1 MKRRFFAFS
10 VCMAVLLASFTGCY
24 SAKKDGPSTAS
35 SAQTAQLGFGSGTE
49 ESVEIRTY
57 VLPEG
62 NVRADSIYV
71 PSPST
76 GGFWTWAVFTSKT
89 IQAYDPVTRTTYY
102 PCYQAG
108 CKHNDASCSAYFGDI
123 SSLAEYRGN
132 FYAMIYYNDD
142 TASAFVTRP
151 VSGGPLRI
159 LASWEPENENEECRC
174 SLYGLS
180 FGKAYLIVAKETYT
194 MTEDGQQAC
203 VGQEYSRWSFD
214 LETGEMV
221 ELMTDT
227 DGILPYMYGVWEDI
241 AVYQTVKTVEGAP
254 EFEEWIMQQPEGTTS
269 YQYGLQYYKYRVY
282 SKNLKTGE
290 EKTIVDESENFVW
303 TADPHMSWGQYVVY
317 QIGRSV
323 YVYDMET
330 QTSKK
335 LFTHDPGWDF
345 YNYMIQ
351 DGHVMVIGGTEDTC
365 RAWAVDIADGS
376 VIELDTRG
384 GNVVAFGAN
393 YECNGYFAGLKRNS
407 SGDFEQCYISKEDFY
422 RSNYDAAFR

>member
-1 MKRRFFAFS
+1 MKRRFLAFL

-24 SAKKDGPSTAS
+24 SAQDGPSTLS
-35 SAQTAQLGFGSGTE
+35 SSQTMQSNSGSAAE
-49 ESVEIRTY
+49 NSVEIRTY
-57 VLPEG
+57 GIPEE
-62 NVRADSIYV
+62 NVRANIIYV

-76 GGFWTWAVFTSKT
+76 GGFWTCAVFNAKT
-89 IQAYDPVTRTTYY
+89 IQAYDPATRTTYF

-108 CKHNDASCSAYFGDI
+108 CKHTDASCTANFGGVI
-123 SSLAEYRGN
+123 SGFAEYRGN
-132 FYAMIYYNDD
+132 FYAMIYYNDE

-151 VSGGPLRI
+151 VSGGPLKV

-174 SLYGLS
+174 GFYGLS
-180 FGKAYLIVAKETYT
+180 FGKAYLTVSKETYA
-194 MTEDGQQAC
+194 MKDGQTES
-203 VGQEYSRWSFD
+203 VKEEYSKCSLD
-214 LETGEMV
+214 LETGELV
-221 ELMTDT
+221 EYMADE
-227 DGILPYMYGVWEDI
+227 DGYLPYMHGVWGDVAVFQDWYADRPDGTPVKRDGSED
-241 AVYQTVKTVEGAP
+241 YN
-254 EFEEWIMQQPEGTTS
+254 FR
-269 YQYGLQYYKYRVY
+269 LY
-282 SKNLKTGE
+282 SKNLRTGE
-290 EKTIVDESENFVW
+290 EKTIVDVTENFVW
-303 TADPHMSWGQYVVY
+303 TADPYVSWGQYTVY
-317 QIGRSV
+317 QVDRSV

-345 YNYMIQ
+345 YNYMIL
-351 DGHVMVIGGTEDTC
+351 DGHVMVIGGTEATC

>member
-1 MKRRFFAFS
+1 MKKRFLAFS

-24 SAKKDGPSTAS
+24 SAQKDVTSVPSS
-35 SAQTAQLGFGSGTE
+35 SQTVQSGSGSGAE
-49 ESVEIRTY
+49 EPVEIRTY
-57 VLPEG
+57 ALPEE

-151 VSGGPLRI
+151 VSGGPLQI

-174 SLYGLS
+174 GFYGLS
-180 FGKAYLIVAKETYT
+180 FGKAYLTVSKETYA
-194 MTEDGQQAC
+194 MKDGQTES
-203 VGQEYSRWSFD
+203 VKEEYSKCSLD
-214 LETGEMV
+214 LETGELV
-221 ELMTDT
+221 EYMADE
-227 DGILPYMYGVWEDI
+227 DGYLPYMHGVWGDVAVFQDWYADRPDGTPVKRDGSED
-241 AVYQTVKTVEGAP
+241 YN
-254 EFEEWIMQQPEGTTS
+254 FR
-269 YQYGLQYYKYRVY
+269 LY
-282 SKNLKTGE
+282 SKNLRTGE
-290 EKTIVDESENFVW
+290 EKTIVDVTENFIW
-303 TADPHMSWGQYVVY
+303 TADPHVSWGQYTVY
-317 QIGRSV
+317 QVDRSV

-335 LFTHDPGWDF
+335 LFTHEPGWDF

-407 SGDFEQCYISKEDFY
+407 SGDFEQCYISKEDYY
-422 RSNYDAAFR
+422 RSNYDGAFR

>member
-1 MKRRFFAFS
+1 MKRRFLAFL

-24 SAKKDGPSTAS
+24 SAQDGPLTLS
-35 SAQTAQLGFGSGTE
+35 SSQTMQSNSGSGAE
-49 ESVEIRTY
+49 EPVEIRTY
-57 VLPEG
+57 ALPEE

-108 CKHNDASCSAYFGDI
+108 CKHNDASCTANFGGVI
-123 SSLAEYRGN
+123 SGLAEYRGN
-132 FYAMIYYNDD
+132 FYAMVYYNNE

-151 VSGGPLRI
+151 VSGGPLQI

-174 SLYGLS
+174 GFYGLS
-180 FGKAYLIVAKETYT
+180 FGKAYLTVSKETYA
-194 MTEDGQQAC
+194 TEDGQA
-203 VGQEYSRWSFD
+203 VAVKEEYSKCSLD
-214 LETGEMV
+214 LETGELV
-221 ELMTDT
+221 EYMTDE
-227 DGILPYMYGVWEDI
+227 DGYLPYMHGVWGDVAVFQDWYADRPDGTPVKRDGSED
-241 AVYQTVKTVEGAP
+241 YN
-254 EFEEWIMQQPEGTTS
+254 FR
-269 YQYGLQYYKYRVY
+269 LY
-282 SKNLKTGE
+282 SKNLRTGE
-290 EKTIVDESENFVW
+290 EKTIVDVTENFIW
-303 TADPHMSWGQYVVY
+303 TADPHVSWGQYTVY
-317 QIGRSV
+317 QVDRSV

-335 LFTHDPGWDF
+335 LFTHEPGWDF

-365 RAWAVDIADGS
+365 RAWAIDVTDGS
-376 VIELDTRG
+376 VIELDTLG
-384 GNVVAFGAN
+384 GDVMPFSAH
-393 YECNGYFAGLKRNS
+393 YECNGYFVGLPYDSNN
-407 SGDFEQCYISKEDFY
+407 GDQYYISKKDYY

>member
-1 MKRRFFAFS
+1 MKKRFLAFW

-24 SAKKDGPSTAS
+24 SAQKDVTSVPSS
-35 SAQTAQLGFGSGTE
+35 SQTVQSGSGSGAE
-49 ESVEIRTY
+49 EPVEIKTY
-57 VLPEG
+57 PLPEE
-62 NVRADSIYV
+62 NVRANIIYV

-76 GGFWTWAVFTSKT
+76 GGFWTFAVFNASS
-89 IQAYDPVTRTTYY
+89 IQAYDPVTRTSYI

-132 FYAMIYYNDD
+132 FYATIYYNDD

-303 TADPHMSWGQYVVY
+303 TADPHMSW
-317 QIGRSV
+317 
-323 YVYDMET
+323 
-330 QTSKK
+330 
-335 LFTHDPGWDF
+335 
-345 YNYMIQ
+345 
-351 DGHVMVIGGTEDTC
+351 
-365 RAWAVDIADGS
+365 
-376 VIELDTRG
+376 
-384 GNVVAFGAN
+384 
-393 YECNGYFAGLKRNS
+393 
-407 SGDFEQCYISKEDFY
+407 
-422 RSNYDAAFR
+422 

>member
-1 MKRRFFAFS
+1 MKKRFLAFM

-24 SAKKDGPSTAS
+24 SAQDGPSTLS
-35 SAQTAQLGFGSGTE
+35 SSQTMQSNSGSAAE
-49 ESVEIRTY
+49 NSVEIRTY
-57 VLPEG
+57 GIPEE
-62 NVRADSIYV
+62 NVRANIIYV

-76 GGFWTWAVFTSKT
+76 GGFWTCAVFNAKT
-89 IQAYDPVTRTTYY
+89 IQAYDPATRTTYF

-108 CKHNDASCSAYFGDI
+108 CKHTDASCTANFGGVI
-123 SSLAEYRGN
+123 SGFAEYRGN
-132 FYAMIYYNDD
+132 FYAMIYYNDE

-151 VSGGPLRI
+151 VSGGPLKV

-174 SLYGLS
+174 GFYGLS
-180 FGKAYLIVAKETYT
+180 FGKAYLTVSKETYA
-194 MTEDGQQAC
+194 MKDGQTES
-203 VGQEYSRWSFD
+203 VKEEYSKCSLD
-214 LETGEMV
+214 LETGELV
-221 ELMTDT
+221 EYMADE
-227 DGILPYMYGVWEDI
+227 DGYLPYMHGVWGDVAVFQDWYADRPDGTPVKRDGSED
-241 AVYQTVKTVEGAP
+241 YN
-254 EFEEWIMQQPEGTTS
+254 FR
-269 YQYGLQYYKYRVY
+269 LY
-282 SKNLKTGE
+282 SKNLRTGE
-290 EKTIVDESENFVW
+290 EKTIVDVTENFIW
-303 TADPHMSWGQYVVY
+303 TADPHVSWGQYTVY
-317 QIGRSV
+317 QVDRSV

-335 LFTHDPGWDF
+335 LFTHEPGWDF

-422 RSNYDAAFR
+422 RSNYDGAFR

>member
-1 MKRRFFAFS
+1 MKKRFFAFT
-10 VCMAVLLASFTGCY
+10 VCMAALLASFTGCY
-24 SAKKDGPSTAS
+24 SAQKDGPSAPAS
-35 SAQTAQLGFGSGTE
+35 SQTVQSDSGSGAE
-49 ESVEIRTY
+49 EPVEIKTY
-57 VLPEG
+57 PLPEE
-62 NVRADSIYV
+62 NVQANIIYV

-76 GGFWTWAVFTSKT
+76 GGFWTCAVFNAKT
-89 IQAYDPVTRTTYY
+89 IQAYDPATKTAYF

-108 CKHNDASCSAYFGDI
+108 CKHNDASCTANFGGVI
-123 SSLAEYRGN
+123 SGLAEYRGN

-151 VSGGPLRI
+151 VSGGPLQI

-174 SLYGLS
+174 GFYGLS
-180 FGKAYLIVAKETYT
+180 FGKAYLTVSKETYA
-194 MTEDGQQAC
+194 TEDGQAVSVKEENSKC
-203 VGQEYSRWSFD
+203 SLD
-214 LETGEMV
+214 LKTGELV
-221 ELMTDT
+221 EIVNDA
-227 DGILPYMYGVWEDI
+227 DGILPALYGVWEDI
-241 AVYQTVKTVEGAP
+241 AVYQTLKTAEGAP
-254 EFEEWIMQQPEGTTS
+254 ELEDWLAQQPEGTTS
-269 YQYGLQYYKYRVY
+269 YQYGLQYYEYRLY
-282 SKNLKTGE
+282 AKNLKTGE
-290 EKTIVDESENFVW
+290 EKTIVNESENFVW
-303 TADPHMSWGQYVVY
+303 TADPHRSWGQYVVY
-317 QIGRSV
+317 QIDRSV

-330 QTSKK
+330 QTSEK

-407 SGDFEQCYISKEDFY
+407 SGDFEQCYISKEDYY

>member
-1 MKRRFFAFS
+1 MKRRFFAFT
-10 VCMAVLLASFTGCY
+10 VCMAVLLAFFTGCY

-35 SAQTAQLGFGSGTE
+35 SAQTAQLGSGSGTE

-57 VLPEG
+57 VLPEE

-108 CKHNDASCSAYFGDI
+108 CKHNDASCSAYFGEI

-151 VSGGPLRI
+151 VSGGPLQI

-174 SLYGLS
+174 GFYGLS
-180 FGKAYLIVAKETYT
+180 FGKAYLTVSKETYA
-194 MTEDGQQAC
+194 MKDGQMETVDEEDSKC
-203 VGQEYSRWSFD
+203 SLD
-214 LETGEMV
+214 LETGELV
-221 ELMTDT
+221 EYMADE
-227 DGILPYMYGVWEDI
+227 DGYLPYMHGVWGDVAVFQDWYADRPDGTPVKRDGSED
-241 AVYQTVKTVEGAP
+241 YN
-254 EFEEWIMQQPEGTTS
+254 FR
-269 YQYGLQYYKYRVY
+269 LY
-282 SKNLKTGE
+282 SKNLRTGE
-290 EKTIVDESENFVW
+290 EKTIVDVTENFIW
-303 TADPHMSWGQYVVY
+303 TADPHVSWGQYTEY
-317 QIGRSV
+317 QVDRSV

-335 LFTHDPGWDF
+335 LFTHEPGWDF

-351 DGHVMVIGGTEDTC
+351 DGHVMVIGGTEQY
-365 RAWAVDIADGS
+365 I
-376 VIELDTRG
+376 
-384 GNVVAFGAN
+384 
-393 YECNGYFAGLKRNS
+393 
-407 SGDFEQCYISKEDFY
+407 DFCVHL
-422 RSNYDAAFR
+422 

>member
-1 MKRRFFAFS
+1 MKKRFLAFM

-24 SAKKDGPSTAS
+24 SAQDGPSTLS
-35 SAQTAQLGFGSGTE
+35 SSQTMQSNSGSAAE
-49 ESVEIRTY
+49 NSVEIRTY
-57 VLPEG
+57 GIPEE
-62 NVRADSIYV
+62 NVQANIIYV

-76 GGFWTWAVFTSKT
+76 GGFWTCAVFNAKT
-89 IQAYDPVTRTTYY
+89 IQAYDPTTKTAYF

-108 CKHNDASCSAYFGDI
+108 CKHTDASCTANFGGVI
-123 SSLAEYRGN
+123 SGFAEYRGN
-132 FYAMIYYNDD
+132 FYAMIYYNDE

-151 VSGGPLRI
+151 VSGGPLKV

-174 SLYGLS
+174 GFYGLS
-180 FGKAYLIVAKETYT
+180 FGKAYLTVSKETYA
-194 MTEDGQQAC
+194 MKDGQTES
-203 VGQEYSRWSFD
+203 VKEEYSKCSLD
-214 LETGEMV
+214 LETGELV
-221 ELMTDT
+221 EYMADE
-227 DGILPYMYGVWEDI
+227 DGYLPYMHGVWGDVAVFQDWYADRPDGTPVKRDGSED
-241 AVYQTVKTVEGAP
+241 YN
-254 EFEEWIMQQPEGTTS
+254 FR
-269 YQYGLQYYKYRVY
+269 LY
-282 SKNLKTGE
+282 SKNLRTGE
-290 EKTIVDESENFVW
+290 EKTIVDVTENFIW
-303 TADPHMSWGQYVVY
+303 TADPHVSWGQYTVY
-317 QIGRSV
+317 QVDRSV

-335 LFTHDPGWDF
+335 LFTHEPGWDF

>member
-1 MKRRFFAFS
+1 MKKRFFAFT
-10 VCMAVLLASFTGCY
+10 VCMAALLASFTGCY
-24 SAKKDGPSTAS
+24 SAQKDGPSMPSPSQTVQSGPAS
-35 SAQTAQLGFGSGTE
+35 GAE
-49 ESVEIRTY
+49 EPVEIKTY
-57 VLPEG
+57 PLPEE
-62 NVRADSIYV
+62 NVRANIIYV

-76 GGFWTWAVFTSKT
+76 GGFWTCAVFNAKT
-89 IQAYDPVTRTTYY
+89 IQAYDPATKTAYF

-108 CKHNDASCSAYFGDI
+108 CKHNDASCTANFGGVI
-123 SSLAEYRGN
+123 SGLAEYRGN

-151 VSGGPLRI
+151 VSGGPLQI

-174 SLYGLS
+174 GFYGLS
-180 FGKAYLIVAKETYT
+180 FWKAYLTVSKETYA
-194 MTEDGQQAC
+194 TEDGQAVSVKEENSKC
-203 VGQEYSRWSFD
+203 SLD
-214 LETGEMV
+214 LKTGELV
-221 ELMTDT
+221 EIVNDA
-227 DGILPYMYGVWEDI
+227 DGILPALYGVWEDI
-241 AVYQTVKTVEGAP
+241 AVYQTLKTAEGAP
-254 EFEEWIMQQPEGTTS
+254 ELEDWLAQQPEGTTS
-269 YQYGLQYYKYRVY
+269 YQYGLQYYEYRLY
-282 SKNLKTGE
+282 AKNLKTGE
-290 EKTIVDESENFVW
+290 EKTIVNESENFVW

-317 QIGRSV
+317 QIDRSV

-330 QTSKK
+330 QTSEK

-407 SGDFEQCYISKEDFY
+407 SGDFEQCYISKEDYY

>member
-10 VCMAVLLASFTGCY
+10 VCLAVLLASFTGCY
-24 SAKKDGPSTAS
+24 SAQKDGPSTAS
-35 SAQTAQLGFGSGTE
+35 SAQTAQLGSGSGTE

-57 VLPEG
+57 VLPEE

-132 FYAMIYYNDD
+132 FYAMIYYNDE

-151 VSGGPLRI
+151 VSGGPLQI

-174 SLYGLS
+174 GFYGLS
-180 FGKAYLIVAKETYT
+180 FGKAYLTVSKETYA
-194 MTEDGQQAC
+194 MKDGQTES
-203 VGQEYSRWSFD
+203 VKEEYSKCSLD
-214 LETGEMV
+214 LETGELV
-221 ELMTDT
+221 EYMADE
-227 DGILPYMYGVWEDI
+227 DGYLPYMHGVWGDVAVFQDWYADRPDGTPVKRDGSED
-241 AVYQTVKTVEGAP
+241 YN
-254 EFEEWIMQQPEGTTS
+254 FR
-269 YQYGLQYYKYRVY
+269 LY
-282 SKNLKTGE
+282 SKNLRTGE
-290 EKTIVDESENFVW
+290 EKTIVDVTENFIW
-303 TADPHMSWGQYVVY
+303 TADPHVSWGQYTVY
-317 QIGRSV
+317 QVDRSV

-407 SGDFEQCYISKEDFY
+407 SGDFEQCYISKEDYY

>member
-1 MKRRFFAFS
+1 MKRRFLAFM

-35 SAQTAQLGFGSGTE
+35 SAQTAQLGSGSGTE

-57 VLPEG
+57 VLPEE

-151 VSGGPLRI
+151 VSGGPLQI
-159 LASWEPENENEECRC
+159 LASWEPENENESCRC
-174 SLYGLS
+174 VLRCVS
-180 FGKAYLIVAKETYT
+180 FGKAYVISNRETYEL
-194 MTEDGQQAC
+194 TEGVQLTAAA
-203 VGQEYSRWSFD
+203 QESSLVSVD
-214 LETGEMV
+214 LQTGEV
-221 ELMTDT
+221 STILEND
-227 DGILPYMYGVWEDI
+227 DGYDLYSVWEDI
-241 AVYQTVKTVEGAP
+241 AAFRMLEMAEDAP
-254 EFEEWIMQQPEGTTS
+254 EFEDWLAQQPEGTAWDEYDRQFVRYRFLTRN
-269 YQYGLQYYKYRVY
+269 LQ
-282 SKNLKTGE
+282 TGE
-290 EKTIVDESENFVW
+290 ESVLVDTSENFVM
-303 TADPHMSWGQYVVY
+303 TVDPHRSWGQYAVY
-317 QIGRSV
+317 QVDRSL
-323 YVYDMET
+323 YVYDLEE
-330 QTSKK
+330 QAKRK
-335 LFTHDPGWDF
+335 LFTYERDWGF
-345 YNYMIQ
+345 YNYQIM
-351 DGHVMVIGGTEDTC
+351 DGHVIAICGTEDTC

-407 SGDFEQCYISKEDFY
+407 SGDFEQCYISKEDYY

>member
-1 MKRRFFAFS
+1 MKKRFLAFW

-35 SAQTAQLGFGSGTE
+35 SAQTAQLGFVSGTE

-57 VLPEG
+57 VLPEE

-132 FYAMIYYNDD
+132 FYAMVYYNNE

-151 VSGGPLRI
+151 VSGGPLQI

-174 SLYGLS
+174 GFYGLS
-180 FGKAYLIVAKETYT
+180 FGKAYLTVSKETYA
-194 MTEDGQQAC
+194 TEDGQA
-203 VGQEYSRWSFD
+203 VAVKEEYSKCSLD
-214 LETGEMV
+214 LETGELV
-221 ELMTDT
+221 EYMTDE
-227 DGILPYMYGVWEDI
+227 DGYLPYMHGIWGDVAVFQDWYADRPDGTPVKRDGSED
-241 AVYQTVKTVEGAP
+241 YN
-254 EFEEWIMQQPEGTTS
+254 FR
-269 YQYGLQYYKYRVY
+269 LY
-282 SKNLKTGE
+282 SKNLRTGE
-290 EKTIVDESENFVW
+290 EKTIVDVTENFIW
-303 TADPHMSWGQYVVY
+303 TADPHVSWGQYTVY
-317 QIGRSV
+317 QVDRSV

-335 LFTHDPGWDF
+335 LFTHEPGWDF
-345 YNYMIQ
+345 YNYMIL

-365 RAWAVDIADGS
+365 RAWAIDIMDGS
-376 VIELDTRG
+376 VVELDTYG
-384 GNVVAFGAN
+384 ENVVAFSAH
-393 YECNGYFAGLKRNS
+393 YECNGYFVGLLHASNNA
-407 SGDFEQCYISKEDFY
+407 DQYYISKEDYY